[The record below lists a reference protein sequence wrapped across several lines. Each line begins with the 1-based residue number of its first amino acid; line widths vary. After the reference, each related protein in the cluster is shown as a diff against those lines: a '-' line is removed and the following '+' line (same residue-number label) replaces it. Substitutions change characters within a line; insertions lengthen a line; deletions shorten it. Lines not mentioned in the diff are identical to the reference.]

1 VGVRERTKY
10 HSAEVNELTLP
21 QQVAGLHCT
30 SQNLH
35 IGVSH
40 SAVHHNHTVEASL
53 PVGTQYSV
61 TTITRTTIATINSKM
76 LPSKCIQF
84 ILHPLLR
91 LVQEAPEHAV
101 QVGRE
106 VGVTP
111 RPIEWIVT
119 SMQ

>member
-1 VGVRERTKY
+1 MKC
-10 HSAEVNELTLP
+10 HSAEVDELTLP
-21 QQVAGLHCT
+21 QQVAGLNCI

-35 IGVSH
+35 IAVSH
-40 SAVHHNHTVEASL
+40 STVHHNHTVEASL
-53 PVGTQYSV
+53 PVGTQYNV
-61 TTITRTTIATINSKM
+61 TTITRTTIITINSSKM

-91 LVQEAPEHAV
+91 LVQEAPEYAV

-111 RPIEWIVT
+111 RPIEGIVT
-119 SMQ
+119 SMY